1 MVTTSNSMDVDVVDG
16 VDVGFQRFQRG
27 LSYKGVVVQMGC
39 RPEGRLP
46 MVVDGSSRMLML
58 LMLLM
63 VVDGC

>member
-1 MVTTSNSMDVDVVDG
+1 MDVDVVDG

-27 LSYKGVVVQMGC
+27 LSSKGIVFQRGY

-63 VVDGC
+63 VFDGC